1 MGLRSW
7 LAKGL
12 IKELKT
18 TQGSNFY
25 EALLKY
31 VDNSPVYM
39 TDNVETY
46 IKEGYLFNPFVYSIV
61 SFIAHKASTI
71 PFGVYEVKDEKMLQ
85 LYKTASP
92 DLTYKKEIVK
102 TKALIELKDHE
113 LNQLFIN
120 PNSLQP
126 WSEFIEQT
134 VGFKLVTGN
143 SYTHCIGPTSGPNR
157 GALKEMWTLPSPAV
171 TVVAGDRK
179 RPVSHYEMIGDRD
192 IVIPPEQ
199 MIHLKYWTPEYA
211 GGTFLYGL
219 SPIRAA
225 RRVVS
230 KSNASYDTMV
240 AAFQNQ
246 GAQGMITGEANAGDQ
261 SLTPEQSEM
270 IRQKYERE
278 HSGPKN
284 KGKPL
289 ITSAALKWQQM
300 GMSPADLAIIESDK
314 MDLRTICNIYHV
326 PSELFNDAS
335 NKTYSNTKE
344 AGSAVYTNAVIPAL
358 TSFRDALNQF
368 IKPKYTERIYVD
380 YDTSMVSELQDDLT
394 LLTGALSGAWWITPN
409 ERRDMMS
416 LAEDET
422 NPMMDEYWV
431 PAGLM
436 PMSGAQIT
444 DEVLDET
451 LKMLK
456 ANERRNK

>member
-7 LAKGL
+7 LVKGL
-12 IKELKT
+12 VKELKNN
-18 TQGSNFY
+18 QGSDFY
-25 EALLKY
+25 QALLKY
-31 VDNSPVYM
+31 VGNSPVYM
-39 TDNVETY
+39 NDNVDTY
-46 IKEGYLFNPFVYSIV
+46 INEGYLFNPNVYSII

-85 LYKTASP
+85 LYKTASQ
-92 DLTYKKEIVK
+92 DLGYKRDIIK
-102 TKALIELKDHE
+102 TKSLVELKDHE
-113 LNQLFIN
+113 LQQLFVN

-134 VGFKLVTGN
+134 VGYKLVTGN
-143 SYTHCIGPTSGPNR
+143 SYTHCIGPTSGPNK
-157 GALKEMWTLPSPAV
+157 GTLKEMWTLPSPAV
-171 TVVAGDRK
+171 VIVAGDQRKPVKHYEMAGDRK
-179 RPVSHYEMIGDRD
+179 

-219 SPIRAA
+219 SPIRAG
-225 RRVVS
+225 RRVVT

-246 GAQGMITGEANAGDQ
+246 GAQGIISGEANSGDQ
-261 SLTPEQSEM
+261 NLTPEQAEM
-270 IRQKYERE
+270 IKQRYARE
-278 HSGPKN
+278 YSGPKN
-284 KGKPL
+284 KGKPI

-314 MDLRTICNIYHV
+314 MDLRTLCNVFHV

-358 TSFRDALNQF
+358 VAFRDALNQF
-368 IKPKYTERIYVD
+368 IKPKYEEKIFID
-380 YDTSMVSELQDDLT
+380 FDTSMISELQDDLT
-394 LLTGALSGAWWITPN
+394 ILTGALSGAWWISPN

-416 LAEDET
+416 FDMDE
-422 NPMMDEYWV
+422 NPLMDEYWV
-431 PAGLM
+431 PSGLM
-436 PMSGAQIT
+436 PMSGAMASDAAV
-444 DEVLDET
+444 DEA
-451 LKMLK
+451 LKMLHGS
-456 ANERRNK
+456 